1 MDSYSD
7 RIMNIPTED
16 GSLRVLYSED
26 ERIVYREGHRDAR
39 HRAAEIDLDAEIEIE
54 NLKAIIYGL
63 YMDNPVD

>member
-39 HRAAEIDLDAEIEIE
+39 HRAAEIALEAEIEIE
-54 NLKAIIYGL
+54 NLKTIIYGL